1 MMATIAMTVFA
12 AVALLAAG
20 WALLWLDRARRE
32 QLGWLIGVSA
42 WGVSTPALVRL
53 IARFLVGDEQ
63 GGAQTAAGVD
73 VVPAWPPLVALALLA
88 VVLPLL
94 LLTKFKV
101 VDGAGEGAVFG
112 SASGVGFGVFV
123 IALTIS
129 GPGAFAVL
137 TALFVLVLCAGAG
150 ATLGAGLGLVELSAS
165 PRWRLAWAVPAVAAA
180 ALQVNA
186 LAFAARFCWEY
197 WGRANLV
204 TNLALLALALV
215 VLAVVLVGTWSVE
228 RRIIVLQLSEELE
241 LGVLPAWVVGFMPAY
256 WRRVRAGWWPRRD
269 ERREIVRLL
278 VALAFRKHELRALPE
293 DSVQLYGLE
302 VGRLRQRAR
311 TLLAMAPAAAPR
323 QESAL

>member
-1 MMATIAMTVFA
+1 MTATIAMTVVV

-20 WALLWLDRARRE
+20 WALLWLDRAYLG
-32 QLGWLIGVSA
+32 QLGWLVGVSVWA
-42 WGVSTPALVRL
+42 VTTPALARL
-53 IARFLVGDEQ
+53 IARSVVGDEQ
-63 GGAQTAAGVD
+63 GGVRAAAGVD
-73 VVPAWPPLVALALLA
+73 VVPAWPALASLALLA

-94 LLTKFKV
+94 LLIKFKI

-112 SASGVGFGVFV
+112 SASGLGFGVFV
-123 IALTIS
+123 IALTNS
-129 GPGAFAVL
+129 GPRALAV
-137 TALFVLVLCAGAG
+137 TIALFVLVLCAGAG
-150 ATLGAGLGLVELSAS
+150 ATLGAGFGLVELSAS
-165 PRWRLAWAVPAVAAA
+165 PRWRLAWVVPVAAVA

-197 WGRANLV
+197 WGRADLV

-215 VLAVVLVGTWSVE
+215 VLAVALVGTWSVE
-228 RRIIVLQLSEELE
+228 RRIIALQLREEFE
-241 LGVLPAWVVGFMPAY
+241 LGVLPAWVVGVIPVY
-256 WRRVRAGWWPRRD
+256 WLRVDANWWPRRD

-278 VALAFRKHELRALPE
+278 VALAFRKHELRALQD
-293 DSVQLYGLE
+293 DSVQLYGLK